1 VTIAGR
7 LAGALNGSPMRIIAN
22 EQDGVL
28 LSISPSLRA
37 LRALRTTRRAI
48 GGLPRVGVSAH
59 RATIPVRVKVG
70 AFTVA
75 RFDA

>member
-28 LSISPSLRA
+28 LTISPSLRA
-37 LRALRTTRRAI
+37 VRALRTTRRAI
-48 GGLPRVGVSAH
+48 AGLPRARVNAR
-59 RATIPVRVKVG
+59 RATIPFRVKIG
-70 AFTVA
+70 PITLA